1 MPKNSQTFAN
11 HKRNDPVFHFFVVP
25 VAVIS
30 VIAAAVRLVRF
41 PSLGHGWLVV
51 VALAATVAVFKIRLY
66 ALRVQDWVIRLE
78 ERLRLMAVLKDPLRA
93 RIGEL
98 TGSQLIALCF
108 ASDAELPRL
117 VELAL
122 QEKLSR
128 TEIKKSVMDWRPDY
142 SRI

>member
-11 HKRNDPVFHFFVVP
+11 HKRNDPLFHLFMVP

-30 VIAAAVRLVRF
+30 VIATAVRLVRF
-41 PSLGHGWLVV
+41 PSLGHGWLLV
-51 VALAATVAVFKIRLY
+51 VAVAAMVAVFKIRFY
-66 ALRVQDWVIRLE
+66 ALHVQDRVIRLE
-78 ERLRLMAVLKDPLRA
+78 ERLRLMTVLKDPLRS
-93 RIGEL
+93 RIEEL
-98 TGSQLIALCF
+98 TGSQLIALRF
-108 ASDAELPRL
+108 ASDAELARL

-128 TEIKKSVMDWRPDY
+128 AEIKKSVIDWRPDY

>member
-1 MPKNSQTFAN
+1 MPNTSQTFAN
-11 HKRNDPVFHFFVVP
+11 HKRTDPLFRFFMVP

-41 PSLGHGWLVV
+41 PSLGHAWLLV
-51 VALAATVAVFKIRLY
+51 VALAALVAVFKIRLY
-66 ALRVQDWVIRLE
+66 ALRVQDRVIRLE
-78 ERLRLMAVLKDPLRA
+78 ERLRLMAVLKDPLRS

-98 TGSQLIALCF
+98 TDSQLIALRF
-108 ASDAELPRL
+108 ASDTELPRL

-128 TEIKKSVMDWRPDY
+128 AEIKKSVIDWRPDY